1 MPFAHLHSVP
11 SCPWE
16 GHLCLWWPQIWPLSM
31 RWFGCCPA
39 ALWPILAHSIV
50 IQYFC
55 TLQNGHY
62 DESSCPLSPYKH
74 VLLLLSVFPTLYPSS
89 QRLIYFVWKCVPHN
103 FSYLFHSSLHPS
115 SLWQPPVY
123 YLYLCLFL
131 FRLFICFL
139 DSTYKWNTVFAF
151 LCLTDFFIL
160 STSCHKS
167 IVFLGI
173 YLMSVSLIAAFYDF
187 LVF

>member
-1 MPFAHLHSVP
+1 MPLPTFIQS
-11 SCPWE
+11 
-16 GHLCLWWPQIWPLSM
+16 PLAPENASLPLVTIDLTSSM
-31 RWFGCCPA
+31 RWFGCCPT
-39 ALWPILAHSIV
+39 ALWSILAHSIV

-55 TLQNGHY
+55 TLQNGH
-62 DESSCPLSPYKH
+62 DESSCPHHHTNTFCYYWVYSHTVHFIPETHLFCMEMCTY
-74 VLLLLSVFPTLYPSS
+74 
-89 QRLIYFVWKCVPHN
+89 N

-123 YLYLCLFL
+123 CLYLCLFL

-167 IVFLGI
+167 IVFLVCI
-173 YLMSVSLIAAFYDF
+173 
-187 LVF
+187 